1 MEKNM
6 VIVHHLENSRSQ
18 RVLWAL
24 EELGVPYE
32 VKKYERDPVTNLA
45 PESLKKVHPLG
56 KSPVITDQNAEGGP
70 VTIAESGAIIEY
82 LAQVYG
88 KESFTPEAGTEASR
102 QYNYWM
108 HFSEGSLMPQLL
120 LKIVFDKV
128 TTSPMPFFVKP
139 IAKGIAKKVMTAYV
153 SPNIRTMLDFIE
165 SHLGQHDWF
174 TGEVLTGA
182 DIQMS
187 FPLEACVMN
196 GVAGAK
202 HPNIQTY
209 VKRIHARAGYQ
220 KGLEVGGPY
229 DYA

>member
-1 MEKNM
+1 M

-56 KSPVITDQNAEGGP
+56 KSPVITDQTAEGVP
-70 VTIAESGAIIEY
+70 LTIAESGAIIEY
-82 LAQVYG
+82 LALTYG
-88 KESFTPEAGTEASR
+88 KENFTPALGTEASR

-108 HFSEGSLMPQLL
+108 HFSEGSLMQQLL
-120 LKIVFDKV
+120 LKIIFDKV
-128 TTSPMPFFVKP
+128 TKSPMPFFAKP
-139 IAKGIAKKVMTAYV
+139 IAKSIAKKVMKSYV
-153 SPNIRTMLDFIE
+153 SPNIRVMLEFIE
-165 SHLGQHDWF
+165 NHLSKNEWF
-174 TGEVLTGA
+174 TGDVLTGA

-187 FPLEACVMN
+187 FPLEACVMS
-196 GVAGAK
+196 GTAGANY
-202 HPNIQTY
+202 PSINAY

-220 KGLEVGGPY
+220 KGLEIGGPY

>member
-1 MEKNM
+1 M

-56 KSPVITDQNAEGGP
+56 KSPVMTDQSAEGGP

-82 LAQVYG
+82 LAQTYG
-88 KESFTPEAGTEASR
+88 KENFTPKVGTEASR
-102 QYNYWM
+102 QYAYWM
-108 HFSEGSLMPQLL
+108 HFSEGSLMQQLL
-120 LKIVFDKV
+120 LKIIFDKV
-128 TTSPMPFFVKP
+128 ANSPMPFFVKP
-139 IAKGIAKKVMTAYV
+139 IAKGIAKKVMTGYV
-153 SPNIRTMLDFIE
+153 SPNISVMLDFIE
-165 SHLGQHDWF
+165 DHLSTNEWF

-187 FPLEACVMN
+187 FPLEGCVMS

-202 HPNIQTY
+202 YPNIQAY

-229 DYA
+229 EYA

>member
-1 MEKNM
+1 M
-6 VIVHHLENSRSQ
+6 VVVHHLENSRSQ

-32 VKKYERDPVTNLA
+32 VKRYERDPVTNLA
-45 PESLKKVHPLG
+45 PESLKQVHPLG
-56 KSPVITDQNAEGGP
+56 KSPVITDQNAEGGA

-82 LAQVYG
+82 LAQTYG
-88 KESFTPEAGTEASR
+88 EEGFTPAAGTEASR
-102 QYNYWM
+102 QYDYWM

-128 TTSPMPFFVKP
+128 TTNPMPFFVKP
-139 IAKGIAKKVMTAYV
+139 IAKGIAKKVMRSYV
-153 SPNIRTMLDFIE
+153 SPNIKVMLAFIE
-165 SHLGQHDWF
+165 NHLSEHEWF
-174 TGEVLTGA
+174 AGDVITGA

-196 GVAGAK
+196 GTAGPK
-202 HPNIQTY
+202 YPNIKAY
-209 VKRIHARAGYQ
+209 VKRIHARTSYQ
-220 KGLEVGGPY
+220 QGLEVGGPY

>member
-1 MEKNM
+1 MGKSM

-32 VKKYERDPVTNLA
+32 VKRYERDPVTNLA
-45 PESLKKVHPLG
+45 PEALKQVHPLG
-56 KSPVITDQNAEGGP
+56 KSPVITDQNEEGSL

-82 LAQVYG
+82 LSQTYG
-88 KESFTPEAGTEASR
+88 KENFIPERGTEASR
-102 QYNYWM
+102 QYDYWM

-128 TTSPMPFFVKP
+128 TTSPMPFFAKP
-139 IAKGIAKKVMTAYV
+139 IAKSITKKVMSGYV
-153 SPNIRTMLDFIE
+153 SPNIKVMLKFIE
-165 SHLGQHDWF
+165 NHLNEHEWF
-174 TGEVLTGA
+174 AGESLTGA

-202 HPNIQTY
+202 YPKIKAY
-209 VKRIHARAGYQ
+209 VKRIHERASYQ
-220 KGLEVGGPY
+220 KGLEIGGPY

>member
-1 MEKNM
+1 MEKRM
-6 VIVHHLENSRSQ
+6 ITVHHLNNSRSQ

-32 VKKYERDPVTNLA
+32 VKRYERDSVTNLA

-56 KSPVITDQNAEGGP
+56 KSPVITDGGLS
-70 VTIAESGAIIEY
+70 IAESGAIIEY

-88 KESFTPEAGTEASR
+88 KNGFTPEMGTKS
-102 QYNYWM
+102 QHMYTYWM

-120 LKIVFDKV
+120 LKIIFDKV
-128 TTSPMPFFVKP
+128 ASSPMPFFIKP
-139 IAKGIAKKVMTAYV
+139 IAKGISKKVMGGYV
-153 SPNIRTMLDFIE
+153 DPNIKVMLDYIE
-165 SHLGQHDWF
+165 NHLSENEWF
-174 TGEVLTGA
+174 AGDTLTGA

-187 FPLEACVMN
+187 FPLEASVMSG
-196 GVAGAK
+196 GVGSDYP
-202 HPNIQTY
+202 HIQAY
-209 VKRIHARAGYQ
+209 VKRVHARPAYQ

>member
-1 MEKNM
+1 M

-45 PESLKKVHPLG
+45 PESLKQVHPLG
-56 KSPVITDQNAEGGP
+56 KSPVITDQSTESGP
-70 VTIAESGAIIEY
+70 ITIAESGAIIEY
-82 LAQVYG
+82 LALTYG
-88 KESFTPEAGTEASR
+88 KENFTPAVGTEASR

-120 LKIVFDKV
+120 LKIIFNKV
-128 TTSPMPFFVKP
+128 TTNPMPFFVKP
-139 IAKGIAKKVMTAYV
+139 IAKGIAKKVMSSYV
-153 SPNIRTMLDFIE
+153 SPNIRAMLDYVE
-165 SHLGQHDWF
+165 NHLGEFEWF
-174 TGEVLTGA
+174 TGDALTGA

-187 FPLEACVMN
+187 FPLEACVMS
-196 GVAGAK
+196 GVADEK
-202 HPNIQTY
+202 YPNIKAY
-209 VKRIHARAGYQ
+209 VKRIHAREAYQ
-220 KGLEVGGPY
+220 RGLEVGGPY

>member
-1 MEKNM
+1 MI
-6 VIVHHLENSRSQ
+6 IVHHLENSRSQ

-32 VKKYERDPVTNLA
+32 VKRYERDPVTNLA

-56 KSPVITDQNAEGGP
+56 KSPVITDGDIT
-70 VTIAESGAIIEY
+70 VAESGSIIEY
-82 LAQVYG
+82 LAQTYG
-88 KESFTPEAGTEASR
+88 EDDFTPDAGTEVYR
-102 QYNYWM
+102 QYAYWM

-139 IAKGIAKKVMTAYV
+139 IAKGIAKKVMTGYV
-153 SPNIRTMLDFIE
+153 SPNIKVMLDYIE
-165 SHLGQHDWF
+165 DHLSQNEWF
-174 TGEVLTGA
+174 SGDTLTGA

-187 FPLEACVMN
+187 FPLEACVAG

-202 HPNIQTY
+202 YPSIKAY
-209 VKRIHARAGYQ
+209 VKRIHAREGYQ
-220 KGLEVGGPY
+220 KALKEGGPY